1 MEILQRWLDR
11 CAKRLCEWLHNFFPG
26 DQALAVVGAGIAG
39 ITLEFPLPVDR
50 TVSANKYFGHK
61 GKWENGYAMGNAA
74 GAHRKILKGVDPSD
88 EHQFWAYCHMSGQPC
103 VWCGGKNNVTPP
115 PPRGPPSPG
124 RTGRG
129 LVPGR
134 KNGGDCMVRL
144 LL

>member
-1 MEILQRWLDR
+1 
-11 CAKRLCEWLHNFFPG
+11 
-26 DQALAVVGAGIAG
+26 
-39 ITLEFPLPVDR
+39 
-50 TVSANKYFGHK
+50 
-61 GKWENGYAMGNAA
+61 MGNAA